1 MSITCGNRA
10 KHNGATGTHGSVA
23 AVKACH
29 LDPTTFTCPDLY
41 YVRDRFG
48 QVYDEDGRPVISE
61 CGALAWELPDG
72 TGATCE
78 NGHTHIRP
86 ECQGDDEWL
95 AEREAELAEDL
106 YAYAG

>member
-1 MSITCGNRA
+1 MSITCGNRERHA
-10 KHNGATGTHGSVA
+10 GTTGTHDSVA
-23 AVKACH
+23 AVRACY
-29 LDPTTFTCPDLY
+29 LNPNTFTCPDLY

-48 QVYDEDGRPVISE
+48 QVYGEDGRAVVRE

-86 ECQGDDEWL
+86 EFQGDEDWA
-95 AEREAELAEDL
+95 AEREAEMHEDAL
-106 YAYAG
+106 AYAG

>member
-10 KHNGATGTHGSVA
+10 RHNGTTGTHATTA
-23 AVKACH
+23 AVRACF
-29 LDPTTFTCPDLY
+29 LDPGTFTCPDLY

-48 QVYDEDGRPVISE
+48 QVYDEDGRVVTAE
-61 CGALAWELPDG
+61 CGALAWELSDG

-86 ECQGDDEWL
+86 EYQGDQEWL
-95 AEREAELAEDL
+95 AERAAEMAEDF